1 MASRPDRF
9 FDGQQQKRREM
20 LMAKWHAAT
29 EVGLRL
35 FPEDEAGLATLIDA
49 ELRGPSGRAVA
60 IGQGLAR

>member
-9 FDGQQQKRREM
+9 FDGQQQRRREM

-49 ELRGPSGRAVA
+49 ELRCVAGRAVA
-60 IGQGLAR
+60 TGEAFAR